1 MCGKR
6 VKFNCQIRFMRLKF
20 SNWFMYDNISQ
31 AKKNRETIAKTSSR
45 LKIAQAELLVSDRK
59 SGEFQRRVSQPLR

>member
-6 VKFNCQIRFMRLKF
+6 VKFYCQIRFIRLKF

-31 AKKNRETIAKTSSR
+31 AKTEKQKQKPSSR
-45 LKIAQAELLVSDRK
+45 LEIAQAELLVSDRK